1 MPESTLTIFSGG
13 TAFNSVCRE
22 LTESLTSRI
31 NHILPVSDNG
41 GSSREIVRVL
51 GGPAIGDIRSRLIR
65 LASETTEE
73 QRAIKALLE
82 YRLPNDGRIKAKQ
95 EMLSIV
101 DGTHHIW
108 HPAPMRRDRGDSWS
122 HDKTLDTVDT
132 NSSLSSSSSSSITPK
147 PVISEAY
154 KQTVRAFLVHF
165 FDAVLRKSSVLEQ
178 AYSPTM
184 HGGIYAGPVEGI
196 NEFDFRNGSVGNFVF
211 TGARLFFNSL
221 QAAIFWFSNLSNIP
235 ENSRVIPVLNVNTRV
250 TIAGVC
256 KDKTEIIGQDEI
268 SHPRDSM
275 GTDGR
280 DDDVG
285 NLVKKYDTTKLSS
298 PIERVYYVNQFGTEI
313 YPPPSNDVIVAIRES
328 NGIVYGMGSLYTSI
342 IPSLILI
349 GVGGAIRN
357 QKYPKILLLNTWE
370 DRETAGLSAIDYV
383 VSITRALLRNDN
395 EGMLQQAGFKYDA
408 SKNIG
413 YSFGSDNELDIGGK
427 EFSMRASDSQTTNYL
442 LKCGAHHYVNI
453 IFFIDCVSVRATIM
467 TQVIQSKLEDL
478 GIECVGLK
486 GTQIE
491 NNASASKPPLSPRY
505 VFEANEL
512 VEALQITLSRSPV
525 EE

>member
-1 MPESTLTIFSGG
+1 MSQSTLTVFSGG

-65 LASETTEE
+65 LASETSGE

-82 YRLPNDGRIKAKQ
+82 YRLPNDDRVKAKQ

-108 HPAPMRRDRGDSWS
+108 HPATIKRDRSGSWS
-122 HDKTLDTVDT
+122 LDGK
-132 NSSLSSSSSSSITPK
+132 LSATDATSSSSSILSK
-147 PVISEAY
+147 PIISEAY

-165 FDAVLRKSSVLEQ
+165 FDAVLRKSSVQEQ
-178 AYSPTM
+178 SYSPTI
-184 HGGIYAGPVEGI
+184 HGGVYPGPIEGI

-256 KDKTEIIGQDEI
+256 KDSTVIIGQDEI
-268 SHPRDSM
+268 SHPSRM
-275 GTDGR
+275 MTGVGGMKNN
-280 DDDVG
+280 DDVG
-285 NLVKKYDTTKLSS
+285 NFVDKSDTCAQSLSS
-298 PIERVYYVNQFGTEI
+298 PIDRIYYVNQFGSEI
-313 YPPPSNDVIVAIRES
+313 HPPPSNDVIEAIKES

-342 IPSLILI
+342 IPSLIL
-349 GVGGAIRN
+349 VGMGKAIRDK
-357 QKYPKILLLNTWE
+357 QLPKILLLNTWE
-370 DRETAGLSAIDYV
+370 DRETKELNAIDYV
-383 VSITRALLRNDN
+383 VAITKALLQNDDK
-395 EGMLQQAGFKYDA
+395 GLLQQAGFRYDA

-413 YSFGSDNELDIGGK
+413 HSFGSDSELDIGGK
-427 EFSMRASDSQTTNYL
+427 QFSMRAPDYQTINYL
-442 LKCGAHHYVNI
+442 LQCGACHYVNI
-453 IFFIDCVSVRATIM
+453 IFFVDCLSVRANIM
-467 TQVIQSKLEDL
+467 TETVQSRLDDM
-478 GIECVGLK
+478 GIKCIGLK
-486 GTQIE
+486 GRQIE
-491 NNASASKPPLSPRY
+491 DSISSPKATPIMRY

-512 VEALQITLSRSPV
+512 IETLQGILSRSKY
-525 EE
+525 